1 MSDSLIIIPTYN
13 EKENIEKIINAIFS
27 LEKDY
32 LLPVVDLSETRKRAL
47 AAFKSISE

>member
-1 MSDSLIIIPTYN
+1 MSTEEQKQYN
-13 EKENIEKIINAIFS
+13 FS

-32 LLPVVDLSETRKRAL
+32 LLPIVDLSETRKRAL

>member
-1 MSDSLIIIPTYN
+1 MSFEEQKKYN
-13 EKENIEKIINAIFS
+13 FF